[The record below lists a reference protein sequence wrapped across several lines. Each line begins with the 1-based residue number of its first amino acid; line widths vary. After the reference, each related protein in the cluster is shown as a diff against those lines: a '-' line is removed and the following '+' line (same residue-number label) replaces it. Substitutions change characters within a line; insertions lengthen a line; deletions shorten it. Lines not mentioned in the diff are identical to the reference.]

1 MYAFLILDKIVDI
14 LYNNNCKEELTL
26 QIRYYMEVMIMFW
39 NWFIAFNFFVGV
51 VTTLSLIT
59 MGLVYIGG

>member
-1 MYAFLILDKIVDI
+1 
-14 LYNNNCKEELTL
+14 
-26 QIRYYMEVMIMFW
+26 MFW
-39 NWFIAFNFFVGV
+39 NWFIASMFLIGV

>member
-1 MYAFLILDKIVDI
+1 
-14 LYNNNCKEELTL
+14 
-26 QIRYYMEVMIMFW
+26 MFW

-51 VTTLSLIT
+51 VTTLALIT

>member
-1 MYAFLILDKIVDI
+1 MSTIYNLIFA
-14 LYNNNCKEELTL
+14 
-26 QIRYYMEVMIMFW
+26 VMF
-39 NWFIAFNFFVGV
+39 FIGV

>member
-1 MYAFLILDKIVDI
+1 MKTIFNL
-14 LYNNNCKEELTL
+14 LY
-26 QIRYYMEVMIMFW
+26 VIMF
-39 NWFIAFNFFVGV
+39 FIGV

>member
-1 MYAFLILDKIVDI
+1 MFNIFFALMFLI
-14 LYNNNCKEELTL
+14 
-26 QIRYYMEVMIMFW
+26 
-39 NWFIAFNFFVGV
+39 GV

>member
-1 MYAFLILDKIVDI
+1 
-14 LYNNNCKEELTL
+14 
-26 QIRYYMEVMIMFW
+26 MFW
-39 NWFIAFNFFVGV
+39 NCFIAFNFLVGV

>member
-1 MYAFLILDKIVDI
+1 MTTAFNIFFVLMFLI
-14 LYNNNCKEELTL
+14 
-26 QIRYYMEVMIMFW
+26 
-39 NWFIAFNFFVGV
+39 GV

>member
-1 MYAFLILDKIVDI
+1 MNTVFNIFFALMFL
-14 LYNNNCKEELTL
+14 
-26 QIRYYMEVMIMFW
+26 
-39 NWFIAFNFFVGV
+39 VGV

>member
-1 MYAFLILDKIVDI
+1 MY
-14 LYNNNCKEELTL
+14 YNNCKE
-26 QIRYYMEVMIMFW
+26 VVNMFW
-39 NWFIAFNFFVGV
+39 NWFIALMFLIGV

>member
-1 MYAFLILDKIVDI
+1 MFNIFFALMFL
-14 LYNNNCKEELTL
+14 
-26 QIRYYMEVMIMFW
+26 
-39 NWFIAFNFFVGV
+39 VGV